1 MAAEVS
7 CRDIV
12 LTSGN
17 VRDNSRKEKTFPKPI
32 CSGTSLFMTIE
43 CSQSV
48 HSIVQSVIGIALC
61 RMSGISL
68 TQQLASLRIYASS
81 AAARSSIVRTAATAS
96 GSVCQISYSLIPGIP
111 IKTSG
116 LR

>member
-17 VRDNSRKEKTFPKPI
+17 VRDNSRKKDVPETN
-32 CSGTSLFMTIE
+32 LFGNVFI
-43 CSQSV
+43 
-48 HSIVQSVIGIALC
+48 QSVIGIALC

-68 TQQLASLRIYASS
+68 TQQLAFLRIYDSS
-81 AAARSSIVRTAATAS
+81 SAARSSIVRTAATAS
-96 GSVCQISYSLIPGIP
+96 GSVCQILYSLIPGIP